1 MGLPFPTLTPE
12 EAAARI
18 EHGQTIGFSGFTP
31 AGAPK
36 AIPSAIAARAE
47 AVHQRGDAF
56 KIGVLTG
63 ASTGPSLDGALAKA
77 NAISFRT
84 PYQSDANLRARI
96 NAGDT
101 RFFDMHLS
109 MLPQAVRYGFLGPID
124 WAVLEACDVTAGGGI
139 VLTSS
144 VGAAPTFG
152 RQASRVL
159 VELNRKHPPALLGMH
174 DIYEP
179 ADPPHRGEI
188 PIFHVSDRIGSAIMQ
203 VDPSRIVGIVDTERN
218 DETAGYDAPT
228 AETDAIGN
236 HVAEFLATEIAARR
250 LPSFLPI
257 QSGVGNVGNSVLSA
271 LGRHPRIPSFEM
283 YTEVLQDS
291 VVDLICSDRVR
302 FASTCA
308 LTFSPPALDRIYSDL
323 KFFRRRILMRPQEI
337 SNHPEVIRRL
347 GLISINTAIEVDL
360 FGNVNSTHI
369 MGRQMMNG
377 IGGSGDFTRNAYLS
391 IFTCP
396 SSAKGGKISTV
407 VPLVSHAD
415 HSEHSVQVI
424 VTEHGIADLRGR
436 SPHERAEL
444 IIENCAH
451 PEFRNELHAYLHMVK
466 SGHTPH
472 TLRAAFAFHC
482 RFLDTGDMHG
492 VDFESPVSTTAGR

>member
-1 MGLPFPTLTPE
+1 MNEESLMGLPFPRLTAE
-12 EAAARI
+12 EAATHVR
-18 EHGQTIGFSGFTP
+18 HGETVAFSGFTP
-31 AGAPK
+31 AGSPK
-36 AIPSAIAARAE
+36 AIPSAIAAIAE
-47 AVHQRGDAF
+47 AAHLRGEPF

-63 ASTGPSLDGALAKA
+63 ASTGPSVDGALAKA
-77 NAISFRT
+77 DAISFRT
-84 PYQSDANLRARI
+84 PYQSNADLRARI
-96 NAGDT
+96 NAGET

-109 MLPQAVRYGFLGPID
+109 MLPQAVRCGFLGPID
-124 WAVLEACDVTAGGGI
+124 WAILEASDVTSGGGI

-152 RQASRVL
+152 RQARRVL
-159 VELNRKHPPALLGMH
+159 IELNRRHPPALLGMH

-188 PIFHVSDRIGSAIMQ
+188 AIFHASDRIGSPIML
-203 VDPSRIVGIVDTERN
+203 VDPSRIVGIVETERN
-218 DETAGYDAPT
+218 DETDSYDASTPCT
-228 AETDAIGN
+228 EAIGN
-236 HVAEFLATEIAARR
+236 HVAEFLVAELAAQR
-250 LPSFLPI
+250 LPSFVPI
-257 QSGVGNVGNSVLSA
+257 QSGVGNVGNAVLAA
-271 LGRHPRIPSFEM
+271 LGRHPKFPQFEM

-291 VVDLICSDRVR
+291 VVDLICCERVR

-308 LTFSPPALDRIYSDL
+308 LALTPVALDRIYSDL
-323 KFFRRRILMRPQEI
+323 DFFRSRILMRPQEI

-377 IGGSGDFTRNAYLS
+377 IGGSGDFSRNAYLS
-391 IFTCP
+391 IFICP
-396 SSAKGGKISTV
+396 SSAKDGKISTI

-436 SPHERAEL
+436 SPHERAKL
-444 IIENCAH
+444 IIEHCAH
-451 PEFRNELHAYLHMVK
+451 ADFRDALHRYLRLVQP
-466 SGHTPH
+466 GHTPH

-482 RFLDTGDMHG
+482 RFLETGDMHG
-492 VDFESPVSTTAGR
+492 VDWES